1 MTIRERM
8 SIYQSYRNISDY
20 AIEKALGKSKGYW
33 HTCKNPT
40 AGIIQLFI
48 ETFPD
53 ISAEW
58 LLRGEG
64 DMLRSPES
72 AGIVNNNNIHSQ
84 KAHNINNGSGS
95 INETQASSNEIIEL
109 LKQQNATLTQQVA
122 SLTEVINTLTKK

>member
-1 MTIRERM
+1 MGA
-8 SIYQSYRNISDY
+8 YQSFRNISDY
-20 AIEKALGKSKGYW
+20 AIEKNLGKSKGYW

-40 AGIIQLFI
+40 AGIIQLFL

-64 DMLRSPES
+64 DMLRSFDS
-72 AGIVNNNNIHSQ
+72 AEIVNNNNIHSQ
-84 KAHNINNGSGS
+84 RAHNISNSSGN
-95 INETQASSNEIIEL
+95 INETTASSGEIVEL

-122 SLTEVINTLTKK
+122 SLTELLKSLTNR